1 MPKYEILHSGQYWQ
15 DVRRRAKEA
24 REAISLREA
33 RAQSLSRTFGDG
45 GQIFTFVPGR
55 AQPFTNLMDRSG
67 KLHRVSELS
76 SAGGHDE
83 ARAAMLAAS
92 WKKRHSAEEK
102 ARALR
107 AKKLQQKAEEVD
119 AELIA
124 RLKGERKNGRLA
136 EDSLRV
142 SKKRKLAQDA
152 ATAGHR

>member
-24 REAISLREA
+24 REAIALREA

-45 GQIFTFVPGR
+45 SQIFTFVPGH

-107 AKKLQQKAEEVD
+107 AKKLQQAWREEKRSACGGFAEGVQKKED
-119 AELIA
+119 RRKEIA
-124 RLKGERKNGRLA
+124 SHE
-136 EDSLRV
+136 E
-142 SKKRKLAQDA
+142 KLQGNRD
-152 ATAGHR
+152 